1 MEVIRLGDCVGKNGL
16 FSDGDWVESKDQDVN
31 GNVRLIQM
39 ADIGVN
45 VFKDK
50 SRRYMTEQK
59 FDELRCTE
67 LREGDLLISRMP
79 DPIGRTCIFEGIKQK
94 CATVVDIA
102 ILRVDPEIVNNRWL
116 MYKLNSEEIRKKIE
130 SQTTGSTRKRISRK
144 KLEDIS
150 FDLPSLE
157 VQMNTVKVL
166 EYAQEMINSRMKQI
180 ELLDKLTRS
189 IYYEMFGD
197 PVINDKKW
205 KNEKLSLI
213 CSKIGSGSTPR
224 GGKSS
229 YKDEGISLIRSMNVH
244 NNQFTI
250 KDLAFISEIQADK
263 LKNVIVEENDVL
275 INITGASVTRS
286 CIVPDSVLPARVN
299 QHVAILRSVKEQ
311 VNPIF
316 LLNTLIDRNYQRFLM
331 RIATTGGATREA
343 ITKEQLENLSIPVPP
358 IKLQNEF
365 KSKVLLV
372 EYQKE
377 LMQQSL
383 AEMENNFNSLMQ
395 RAFKGELFN

>member
-1 MEVIRLGDCVGKNGL
+1 GL